1 MPSCVPPALLH
12 ARGSLALMLTLQQ
25 GYGNSQGGG
34 VWRGGNKQ
42 QGFDSESLG

>member
-1 MPSCVPPALLH
+1 MPSYVRARARSCRALTVL
-12 ARGSLALMLTLQQ
+12 Q

-42 QGFDSESLG
+42 TGFDSESLG

>member
-1 MPSCVPPALLH
+1 VTPSCVLALCLH
-12 ARGSLALMLTLQQ
+12 AAAAHTLQ

-42 QGFDSESLG
+42 IGFDSESLG